1 MEGEHDLCNRES
13 MVYDGLLSSIS
24 MSNDNPWA
32 QVARRKARTG
42 CLGCL
47 WQVAVVLVL
56 GVVLVIAIAGL
67 FYPWAFY
74 LGGKFHILPMWQGWG
89 RAHAKS
95 GDYLLWIQFEPTPH
109 GSRLIMRS
117 NLTGIAYLCTPRG
130 EQLRM
135 HMGGSM
141 RPHLNLS
148 TDGEKIDLYMDHW
161 PVLTGQFI
169 ADHSPYLEFRG
180 SWRNPNLVM
189 DDHGSIGRGFQPDGT
204 VYRGHGGNRPYM
216 EEVVPITFTDSP
228 HSEFDKA
235 CAALRR

>member
-1 MEGEHDLCNRES
+1 
-13 MVYDGLLSSIS
+13 
-24 MSNDNPWA
+24 
-32 QVARRKARTG
+32 
-42 CLGCL
+42 
-47 WQVAVVLVL
+47 
-56 GVVLVIAIAGL
+56 
-67 FYPWAFY
+67 
-74 LGGKFHILPMWQGWG
+74 
-89 RAHAKS
+89 
-95 GDYLLWIQFEPTPH
+95 
-109 GSRLIMRS
+109 
-117 NLTGIAYLCTPRG
+117 
-130 EQLRM
+130 
-135 HMGGSM
+135 MGGSM